1 MFCLINKL
9 KKLWNFHGL
18 ISYSV
23 APWPGEPGGG
33 GAMAPPEKKLS
44 DNFDTCRKFLVHIC
58 EI

>member
-1 MFCLINKL
+1 MV
-9 KKLWNFHGL
+9 WYPTQWRRGRG
-18 ISYSV
+18 S
-23 APWPGEPGGG
+23 PGG